1 MKISNPFNRIGANNI
16 EKIIDYAET
25 TSYKINVTSN
35 NFTYT
40 FKINGYAN

>member
-16 EKIIDYAET
+16 EKIIDTET

-40 FKINGYAN
+40 FKINGYDN